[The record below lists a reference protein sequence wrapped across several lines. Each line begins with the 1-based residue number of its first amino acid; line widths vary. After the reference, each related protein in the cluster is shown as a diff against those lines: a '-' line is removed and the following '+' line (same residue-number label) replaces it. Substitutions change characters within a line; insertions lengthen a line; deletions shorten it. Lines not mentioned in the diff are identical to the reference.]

1 MRSLISWTK
10 FLVLLEV
17 GQYRRERFLK
27 DGVDDKD
34 GFEEDG
40 KEQSVIGKPADYL
53 MDRLVLVAGI
63 LILGRANKAASGAA
77 LDIWGASV

>member
-1 MRSLISWTK
+1 MWSLISWTK

-34 GFEEDG
+34 GTEEDG
-40 KEQSVIGKPADYL
+40 KEHSVAGKPADLLDGSSRSY
-53 MDRLVLVAGI
+53 RRRPH
-63 LILGRANKAASGAA
+63 LGTSRQSC
-77 LDIWGASV
+77 IWRRS